1 MADNGIGAML
11 SIRFILPLPPPK
23 SDVLSSGRI
32 VRGLRVRVQLG
43 DRPAQ
48 AHVRKTKG
56 DHMFSGRRLE
66 RYRQMS
72 MRRAERRNAIRFL
85 ARLFGRRRKPE

>member
-1 MADNGIGAML
+1 MYNWAVD
-11 SIRFILPLPPPK
+11 
-23 SDVLSSGRI
+23 
-32 VRGLRVRVQLG
+32 Q
-43 DRPAQ
+43 
-48 AHVRKTKG
+48 RKLMFAKTEG
-56 DHMFSGRRLE
+56 NHMFSGRRLE